1 MNDSNGIHRFSEFA
15 KDVALDGEKKRL
27 SEILNQEITVIGQ
40 NITQSKKNT
49 GKCLK
54 LQYKMKDGKTYITF
68 TGSAVLI
75 KQIEEY
81 RDMIPFVAVIKQVGK
96 YFSFT

>member
-1 MNDSNGIHRFSEFA
+1 MEDENVPRFADFA
-15 KDVALDGEKKRL
+15 KDQALNGEKKRL
-27 SEILNQEITVIGQ
+27 SEILNQEIIVTGQ
-40 NITQSKKNT
+40 RVTASTKNN

-54 LQYKMKDGKTYITF
+54 LQYRLGGKTYVTF
-68 TGSAVLI
+68 TGSQVLI

-81 RDMIPFVAVIKQVGK
+81 SNHIPFRTTIKQVGK

>member
-1 MNDSNGIHRFSEFA
+1 MEENEIPRFTDFA

-27 SEILNQEITVIGQ
+27 SEILNQEIIVTGQ
-40 NITQSKKNT
+40 RITDSNKNS

-54 LQYKMKDGKTYITF
+54 LQYRLDNKVYVTF
-68 TGSAVLI
+68 TGSCVLI

-81 RDMIPFVAVIKQVGK
+81 KEHIPFRTTIKQVGK